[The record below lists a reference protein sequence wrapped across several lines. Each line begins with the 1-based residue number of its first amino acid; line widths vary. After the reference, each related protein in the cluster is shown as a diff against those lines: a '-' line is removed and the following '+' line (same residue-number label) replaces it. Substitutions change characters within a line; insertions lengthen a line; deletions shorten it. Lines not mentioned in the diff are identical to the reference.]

1 MARLR
6 INFVAGSVKGWLK
19 IFARLVNPA
28 QKNGLSVGSPGDFPD
43 RERLR
48 CPINLSLGS
57 THSMTYG
64 CGPGCAGA
72 FCRMPAIKGICGGG
86 ATGMTSTATRESQA
100 VTRRIIGRRLLIA
113 HPYG

>member
-72 FCRMPAIKGICGGG
+72 FCMAAIRGICGGG
-86 ATGMTSTATRESQA
+86 AAGRTSKATRESKA
-100 VTRRIIGRRLLIA
+100 VNRRIIGGRLLIA
-113 HPYG
+113 PYG